1 MGLKRG
7 DIVTVALKGDL
18 GKPRPAVVVETDRLA
33 PTDFV
38 IICPGTSEVRS
49 DIDQR
54 RVFVEPNTANGL
66 NLPTQFQADK
76 ITVTRRAKCGP
87 VIGRLS
93 EEMLQ
98 NLNETLA
105 LVIGLAD

>member
-1 MGLKRG
+1 MKRG
-7 DIVTVALKGDL
+7 DIVTVALQGDQ
-18 GKPRPAVVVETDRLA
+18 GKPRPAVIVETDRLA

-38 IICPGTSEVRS
+38 IICPGTSELRYDV
-49 DIDQR
+49 DQR
-54 RVFVEPNTANGL
+54 RVYVGPQAENGL
-66 NLPTQFQADK
+66 RLPTQFQADK

-93 EEMLQ
+93 DE
-98 NLNETLA
+98 NLERFSGVLA